1 MADENEMK
9 KNPKSFTDSAS
20 QSESNTKQETESR
33 RFLDGELL
41 SQILSGLAPNMTDD
55 EITAFAENLLR
66 PVLNAGL
73 ESAQQSYET
82 TKLGKEQEIENL
94 AATLARSISEQQN
107 AYRQSMANVETAA
120 LSRGMGR
127 SSYTMQT
134 LANQGNALA
143 KAVQQLTEEN
153 ARAQSQAQQQITLAA
168 QQNAQTQGRLNTDYA
183 TQLAAKVQE
192 LRESQRNAYNQNYMT
207 AVSEALGN
215 RSTMDSTTKG
225 TDISSSVSGDFV
237 DPNGGGGSAV
247 EKRNTASGSKGL
259 ILNQI
264 S

>member
-1 MADENEMK
+1 M
-9 KNPKSFTDSAS
+9 
-20 QSESNTKQETESR
+20 
-33 RFLDGELL
+33 
-41 SQILSGLAPNMTDD
+41 
-55 EITAFAENLLR
+55 
-66 PVLNAGL
+66 
-73 ESAQQSYET
+73 
-82 TKLGKEQEIENL
+82 
-94 AATLARSISEQQN
+94 
-107 AYRQSMANVETAA
+107 ETAA

-134 LANQGNALA
+134 LANQGSALA

-153 ARAQSQAQQQITLAA
+153 ARAQNQAQQQITLAA

-225 TDISSSVSGDFV
+225 TDTGSSVSGDFV
-237 DPNGGGGSAV
+237 DPNASVGSV

>member
-1 MADENEMK
+1 MADENELK

-41 SQILSGLAPNMTDD
+41 SQILAGLAPNMNDD
-55 EITAFAENLLR
+55 EISAFAENLLR

-73 ESAQQSYET
+73 ESAQQSYEA

-94 AATLARSISEQQN
+94 AATLARSIAEQQN
-107 AYRQSMANVETAA
+107 AYRQSAANVETAA

-134 LANQGNALA
+134 LANQGSALA

-207 AVSEALGN
+207 AVSESLGN

-225 TDISSSVSGDFV
+225 TDTGSSVSGDFV

>member
-1 MADENEMK
+1 MADENELK

-41 SQILSGLAPNMTDD
+41 SQILSGLAPNMSDD
-55 EITAFAENLLR
+55 EIRSFAESLLK
-66 PVLNAGL
+66 PILNA
-73 ESAQQSYET
+73 ETEAAQQSYET

-94 AATLARSISEQQN
+94 AATLARSIAEQQN

-134 LANQGNALA
+134 LAGQGSALA
-143 KAVQQLTEEN
+143 KAVQQLTEES

-168 QQNAQTQGRLNTDYA
+168 QQNAQTQGRLSADYA
-183 TQLAAKVQE
+183 TQLAAKIQE
-192 LRESQRNAYNQNYMT
+192 LRQSQQQAYNQNYMT
-207 AVSEALGN
+207 AVSESLG
-215 RSTMDSTTKG
+215 SKSSMDSTTKG
-225 TDISSSVSGDFV
+225 TDTGSSVSGEFT
-237 DPNGGGGSAV
+237 DPNATGGSA
-247 EKRNTASGSKGL
+247 EKRNTAASWSGL
-259 ILNQI
+259 TLNQI

>member
-1 MADENEMK
+1 MADETELK

-55 EITAFAENLLR
+55 EISAFAENLLR

-94 AATLARSISEQQN
+94 AATLARSIAEQQN
-107 AYRQSMANVETAA
+107 AYRQSAANVETAA

-127 SSYTMQT
+127 SSYTLQT
-134 LANQGNALA
+134 LANQGSALA

-192 LRESQRNAYNQNYMT
+192 LRESQRQNYNQNYMT

-225 TDISSSVSGDFV
+225 TDTSSSVSGEFV
-237 DPNGGGGSAV
+237 DPNANVGTA
-247 EKRNTASGSKGL
+247 EKRNTASGGKNL

>member
-1 MADENEMK
+1 MADETELK

-20 QSESNTKQETESR
+20 QSESNTKQSTESR

-55 EITAFAENLLR
+55 EISAFAENLLR

-73 ESAQQSYET
+73 ESAQQSYEA

-94 AATLARSISEQQN
+94 AATLARSIAEQQS
-107 AYRQSMANVETAA
+107 AYRQSAANVETAA

-134 LANQGNALA
+134 LANQGSALA

-192 LRESQRNAYNQNYMT
+192 LRESQRQNYNQNYMT

-225 TDISSSVSGDFV
+225 TDTSSSVSGEFV
-237 DPNGGGGSAV
+237 DPNANVGTA
-247 EKRNTASGSKGL
+247 EKRNTASGGNNLVVKQT
-259 ILNQI
+259 I
-264 S
+264 

>member
-1 MADENEMK
+1 MADENELK

-41 SQILSGLAPNMTDD
+41 SKILSGLAPNMTDD
-55 EITAFAENLLR
+55 EISAFAENLLR

-73 ESAQQSYET
+73 ESAQQSYEA
-82 TKLGKEQEIENL
+82 TKLGREQEIENL
-94 AATLARSISEQQN
+94 AATLARSIAEQKS
-107 AYRQSMANVETAA
+107 AYRQSAANVETAA

-127 SSYTMQT
+127 SSYTLQT
-134 LANQGNALA
+134 MANQGSALA
-143 KAVQQLTEEN
+143 KAVQQLTEES
-153 ARAQSQAQQQITLAA
+153 ARAQNQAQQQITMAA

-183 TQLAAKVQE
+183 TQLAAKIQE
-192 LRESQRNAYNQNYMT
+192 LRQSQQQAYNQNYMT
-207 AVSEALGN
+207 AVSEALGS

-225 TDISSSVSGDFV
+225 TDIGSSVSGEFV
-237 DPNGGGGSAV
+237 DPNAKVGTA
-247 EKRNTASGSKGL
+247 EKRNTASGGKNL

>member
-1 MADENEMK
+1 MADETELK

-20 QSESNTKQETESR
+20 QSESNTKQSTESR

-55 EITAFAENLLR
+55 EISAFAENLLR

-73 ESAQQSYET
+73 ESAQQSYEA

-94 AATLARSISEQQN
+94 AATLARSIAEQQS
-107 AYRQSMANVETAA
+107 AYRQSAANVETAA

-134 LANQGNALA
+134 LANQGSALA

-192 LRESQRNAYNQNYMT
+192 LRESQRQNYNQNYMT

-225 TDISSSVSGDFV
+225 TDTSSSVSGEFV
-237 DPNGGGGSAV
+237 DPNANVGTA
-247 EKRNTASGSKGL
+247 EKRNTASSGNNL
-259 ILNQI
+259 VVRQTI
-264 S
+264 

>member
-1 MADENEMK
+1 MADENELK

-55 EITAFAENLLR
+55 EISVFAENLLR

-73 ESAQQSYET
+73 ESAQQSYEA

-94 AATLARSISEQQN
+94 AATLARSIAEQQN
-107 AYRQSMANVETAA
+107 AYRQSAANVETAA

-127 SSYTMQT
+127 SSYTLQT
-134 LANQGNALA
+134 LANQGSALA

-183 TQLAAKVQE
+183 TQLASKIQE
-192 LRESQRNAYNQNYMT
+192 LRENQRNAYNQNYMT
-207 AVSEALGN
+207 AVSEALGS

-225 TDISSSVSGDFV
+225 TDTGSSVSGEFV
-237 DPNGGGGSAV
+237 GPNANVGTA
-247 EKRNTASGSKGL
+247 EKRNTASGGKNL

>member
-1 MADENEMK
+1 MADENELK
-9 KNPKSFTDSAS
+9 KNPKSFTDSTS
-20 QSESNTKQETESR
+20 QSESNTKQATESR

-41 SQILSGLAPNMTDD
+41 SQILSGLAKNMSDE
-55 EITAFAENLLR
+55 EITAFAESLLR
-66 PVLNAGL
+66 PALNAGL
-73 ESAQQSYET
+73 EASQQGYET
-82 TKLGKEQEIENL
+82 TRLAKEQEIENL
-94 AATLARSISEQQN
+94 AATLNRSIAEQQS
-107 AYRQSMANVETAA
+107 AYRQSAANVETAA

-127 SSYTMQT
+127 SSYTLQT

-153 ARAQSQAQQQITLAA
+153 ARAQSQAKQQITLAA

-207 AVSEALGN
+207 AVSESLGN

-225 TDISSSVSGDFV
+225 TDTGSSVSGEFT
-237 DPNGGGGSAV
+237 DPNASVGSV

>member
-1 MADENEMK
+1 MADENELK

-41 SQILSGLAPNMTDD
+41 SQILAGLAPNMTDD
-55 EITAFAENLLR
+55 EISAFAENLLR

-73 ESAQQSYET
+73 ESAQQSYEA

-94 AATLARSISEQQN
+94 AATLSRSIAEQQN
-107 AYRQSMANVETAA
+107 AYRQSAANVETAA

-134 LANQGNALA
+134 LANQGSALA

-183 TQLAAKVQE
+183 TQLAAKIQE
-192 LRESQRNAYNQNYMT
+192 LRESQRNAYNQNYLT
-207 AVSEALGN
+207 AVSESLGN

-225 TDISSSVSGDFV
+225 TDTGSSVSGDFV
-237 DPNGGGGSAV
+237 DPNANVGTA
-247 EKRNTASGSKGL
+247 EKRNTASGGNNL
-259 ILNQI
+259 VVRQTI
-264 S
+264 

>member
-1 MADENEMK
+1 MADENELK

-20 QSESNTKQETESR
+20 QSESNTKQSTESR

-55 EITAFAENLLR
+55 EISAFAENLLR

-73 ESAQQSYET
+73 ESAQQSYEA

-94 AATLARSISEQQN
+94 AATLARSIAEQQS
-107 AYRQSMANVETAA
+107 AYRQSAANVETAA

-134 LANQGNALA
+134 LANQGSALA

-192 LRESQRNAYNQNYMT
+192 LRESQRQNYNQNYMT

-225 TDISSSVSGDFV
+225 TDTSSSVSGEFV
-237 DPNGGGGSAV
+237 DPNANVGTA
-247 EKRNTASGSKGL
+247 EKRNTASGGKNL

>member
-1 MADENEMK
+1 MADENELK

-94 AATLARSISEQQN
+94 AATLARSIAEQQN

-207 AVSEALGN
+207 SVSESLGN

-225 TDISSSVSGDFV
+225 TNTGSSVSGEFT

>member
-1 MADENEMK
+1 MADETELK

-55 EITAFAENLLR
+55 EISAFAENLLR

-73 ESAQQSYET
+73 ESAQQSYEA

-94 AATLARSISEQQN
+94 AATLARSIAEQQN
-107 AYRQSMANVETAA
+107 AYRQSAANVETAA
-120 LSRGMGR
+120 LARGMGR
-127 SSYTMQT
+127 SSYTLQT
-134 LANQGNALA
+134 LANQGSALA

-153 ARAQSQAQQQITLAA
+153 ARAQNQAQQQITLAA

-215 RSTMDSTTKG
+215 RSTMDSTTKS
-225 TDISSSVSGDFV
+225 TDTGSSVSGDFV
-237 DPNGGGGSAV
+237 DPNATVGTA
-247 EKRNTASGSKGL
+247 EKRNTASGGKNL

>member
-1 MADENEMK
+1 MADENELK

-20 QSESNTKQETESR
+20 QSESNTKQSTESR

-41 SQILSGLAPNMTDD
+41 SQILSGLAPNMSDD
-55 EITAFAENLLR
+55 EISAFAENLLR

-73 ESAQQSYET
+73 ESAQQSYEA

-94 AATLARSISEQQN
+94 AATLARSIAEQQN

-127 SSYTMQT
+127 SSYTLQT
-134 LANQGNALA
+134 MANQGSALA

-153 ARAQSQAQQQITLAA
+153 ARAQNQAQQQITLAA

-183 TQLAAKVQE
+183 TQLAAKIQE

-207 AVSEALGN
+207 AVSESLGS
-215 RSTMDSTTKG
+215 RSSMDSTTKG
-225 TDISSSVSGDFV
+225 TDVSSSVSGDIA
-237 DPNGGGGSAV
+237 DPNAQVGGV

>member
-1 MADENEMK
+1 MDVAAFEPKLTETMKARIFDEALK
-9 KNPKSFTDSAS
+9 GAKTSA
-20 QSESNTKQETESR
+20 
-33 RFLDGELL
+33 
-41 SQILSGLAPNMTDD
+41 LA
-55 EITAFAENLLR
+55 
-66 PVLNAGL
+66 
-73 ESAQQSYET
+73 
-82 TKLGKEQEIENL
+82 KEQEIENL
-94 AATLARSISEQQN
+94 AATLSRSIAEQQN
-107 AYRQSMANVETAA
+107 AYRQSAANVETAA

-134 LANQGNALA
+134 LANQGSALA

-183 TQLAAKVQE
+183 TQLAAKIQE

-207 AVSEALGN
+207 AVSESLGN

-225 TDISSSVSGDFV
+225 TDTGSSVSGDFV
-237 DPNGGGGSAV
+237 DPNANVGTA
-247 EKRNTASGSKGL
+247 EKRNTASGGKNL

>member
-1 MADENEMK
+1 MADEKELK

-20 QSESNTKQETESR
+20 QSESNTKQSTESR
-33 RFLDGELL
+33 KFLDGELL
-41 SQILSGLAPNMTDD
+41 AQILSGLAPNMTDD
-55 EITAFAENLLR
+55 EISAFAENLLR

-73 ESAQQSYET
+73 ESAQQSYEA
-82 TKLGKEQEIENL
+82 TKMGREQEIENL
-94 AATLARSISEQQN
+94 SATLARSIAEQQN
-107 AYRQSMANVETAA
+107 AYRQSAANVETAA

-134 LANQGNALA
+134 LAGQGSALA
-143 KAVQQLTEEN
+143 KAVQQLTEDN

-183 TQLAAKVQE
+183 TQLAAKIQE
-192 LRESQRNAYNQNYMT
+192 LRQSQQQAYNQNYMT

-225 TDISSSVSGDFV
+225 TDIGSSVSGEFV
-237 DPNGGGGSAV
+237 DPNANVGSA
-247 EKRNTASGSKGL
+247 EKRNTASVNKGL

>member
-1 MADENEMK
+1 MADETELK

-20 QSESNTKQETESR
+20 QSESNTKQSTESR

-55 EITAFAENLLR
+55 EISAFAENLLR

-73 ESAQQSYET
+73 ESAQQSYEA

-94 AATLARSISEQQN
+94 AATLARSIAEQQS
-107 AYRQSMANVETAA
+107 AYRQSAANVETAA

-134 LANQGNALA
+134 LANQGSALA

-192 LRESQRNAYNQNYMT
+192 LRESQRQNYNQNYMT

-225 TDISSSVSGDFV
+225 TDTSSSVSGEFV
-237 DPNGGGGSAV
+237 DPNANVGTA
-247 EKRNTASGSKGL
+247 EKRNTASGGKNL

>member
-1 MADENEMK
+1 MADETELK

-20 QSESNTKQETESR
+20 QSESNTKQSTESR

-41 SQILSGLAPNMTDD
+41 AQILSGLAPNMTND
-55 EITAFAENLLR
+55 EISAFAENLLR

-73 ESAQQSYET
+73 ESAQQSYEA

-94 AATLARSISEQQN
+94 AATLARSIAEQQN
-107 AYRQSMANVETAA
+107 AYRQSAANVETAA
-120 LSRGMGR
+120 LARGMGR
-127 SSYTMQT
+127 SSYTLQT
-134 LANQGNALA
+134 LANQGSALA

-153 ARAQSQAQQQITLAA
+153 ARAQNQAQQQITLAA

-183 TQLAAKVQE
+183 TQLAAKIQE

-207 AVSEALGN
+207 AVSESLGN
-215 RSTMDSTTKG
+215 RATMDSTTKS
-225 TDISSSVSGDFV
+225 TDTGSSVSGEFV
-237 DPNGGGGSAV
+237 GPNANVGTA
-247 EKRNTASGSKGL
+247 EKRNTASGGKNL

>member
-1 MADENEMK
+1 MADENELK

-20 QSESNTKQETESR
+20 QSESNTKQSTESR

-55 EITAFAENLLR
+55 EISAFAENLLR

-73 ESAQQSYET
+73 ESAQQSYEA

-94 AATLARSISEQQN
+94 AATLARSIAEQQS

-134 LANQGNALA
+134 MANQGSALA

-153 ARAQSQAQQQITLAA
+153 ARAQSQAQKQITLAA

-183 TQLAAKVQE
+183 TQLAAKIQE
-192 LRESQRNAYNQNYMT
+192 LRENQKNAYNQNYMT
-207 AVSEALGN
+207 AVSESLG
-215 RSTMDSTTKG
+215 SKSSMDSTTKG
-225 TDISSSVSGDFV
+225 TNTGSSVSGEFV
-237 DPNGGGGSAV
+237 DPNANVGSA
-247 EKRNTASGSKGL
+247 EKRNTASGGKNL

>member
-1 MADENEMK
+1 MADETELK

-55 EITAFAENLLR
+55 EISAFAENLLR

-73 ESAQQSYET
+73 ESAQQSYEA

-94 AATLARSISEQQN
+94 AATLARSIAEQQS
-107 AYRQSMANVETAA
+107 AYRQSAANVETAA

-134 LANQGNALA
+134 LANQGSALA

-192 LRESQRNAYNQNYMT
+192 LRESQRQNYNQNYMT

-225 TDISSSVSGDFV
+225 TDTSSSVSGEFV
-237 DPNGGGGSAV
+237 DPNANVGTA
-247 EKRNTASGSKGL
+247 EKRNTASGGKNL